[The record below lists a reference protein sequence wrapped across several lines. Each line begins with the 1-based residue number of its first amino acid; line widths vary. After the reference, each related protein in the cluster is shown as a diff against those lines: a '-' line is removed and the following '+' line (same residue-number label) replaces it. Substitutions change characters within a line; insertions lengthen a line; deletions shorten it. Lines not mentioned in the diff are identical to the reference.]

1 MLEDEDEVPVERDA
15 DRTLIPESPEK
26 GADEY
31 EDDFTASEE
40 DEASAKVQVTLKQT
54 KEKNFNP

>member
-40 DEASAKVQVTLKQT
+40 DEASAKVQVTLKQR
-54 KEKNFNP
+54 KEK